1 LRLRTVRK
9 ANKTA
14 ISNIFGF
21 SNVFF
26 DNLFLTPSMN
36 SGAPAIAMPD
46 PRKEITASG
55 LALKTREIVF
65 INRIVKM
72 RGL

>member
-1 LRLRTVRK
+1 LRLRIVRK
-9 ANKTA
+9 ANKTG

-21 SNVFF
+21 ANIFL

-36 SGAPAIAMPD
+36 SGAPTITMPD
-46 PRKEITASG
+46 PRKDITASG
-55 LALKTREIVF
+55 LALKTRENVF